1 MSIRVMLADDQTLVR
16 QGICSLL
23 ELSQKIEVVGQVND
37 GSEVLDGIR
46 QCWPDVLL
54 LDIRMPKM
62 NGIDALRAM
71 RAADLTVPCIIL
83 TTFDDHQLVLEGLQA
98 GARGYL
104 LKDVSLESLVSAI
117 EAVYGGNTLVQPAVT
132 ERVLRGLATM
142 AQETDSVGE
151 VETLSKKELEVLRM
165 MAGGYS
171 NKEISI
177 AIFKSEGTVKNQ
189 VSSVLAK
196 LGVRD
201 RTQAV
206 LRAINLGL
214 LAKASDSH
222 HRQQK
227 QPGHTEY
234 PVQPAHARP
243 LQIVQLLELVD
254 PARIV
259 TRLTQAERI
268 PVQRDAHTGGRDHR
282 TLLIP
287 QHLPVTL
294 RLEGYGISHQL

>member
-23 ELSQKIEVVGQVND
+23 ELSQKIEVVGQVTD

-46 QCWPDVLL
+46 QCRPDVLL

-71 RAADLTVPCIIL
+71 RAADLMVPCIIL

-117 EAVYGGNTLVQPAVT
+117 KAVYGGNTLVQPAVT

-206 LRAINLGL
+206 LRAINLGML
-214 LAKASDSH
+214 
-222 HRQQK
+222 
-227 QPGHTEY
+227 
-234 PVQPAHARP
+234 
-243 LQIVQLLELVD
+243 
-254 PARIV
+254 
-259 TRLTQAERI
+259 
-268 PVQRDAHTGGRDHR
+268 
-282 TLLIP
+282 
-287 QHLPVTL
+287 
-294 RLEGYGISHQL
+294 